1 MMKNKLLFTS
11 GLGELAN
18 LSGAR
23 WGSGAEVGTGA
34 RARGRVGDEVIAR
47 VGVK

>member
-1 MMKNKLLFTS
+1 MMKNKLLLTS
-11 GLGELAN
+11 GLESLQTFLVPDG
-18 LSGAR
+18 
-23 WGSGAEVGTGA
+23 GSEAEGGTGA